1 MVLIN
6 FAAFPT
12 QGLIVVWIY
21 HLNRYRH
28 AIDAEATSGE
38 LIIIIIVMK
47 INDCTLNTRL
57 ILTKT

>member
-6 FAAFPT
+6 FATFPT
-12 QGLIVVWIY
+12 QGWIY